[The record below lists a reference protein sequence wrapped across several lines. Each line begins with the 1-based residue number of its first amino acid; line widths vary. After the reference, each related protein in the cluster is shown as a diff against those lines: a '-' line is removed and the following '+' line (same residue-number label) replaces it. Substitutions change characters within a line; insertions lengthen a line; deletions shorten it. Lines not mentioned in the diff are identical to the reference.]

1 MSNAPTVEAFEPLPQ
16 GEAFEGLSPE
26 NRRFPPSRLR
36 RNGGPAQHGSMN
48 DEVHHVPADPRLHDD
63 AGSPGR
69 CLRKPVAGGP
79 QVRPVPR
86 VRRQRGGHRRGLRRG
101 RRRPARLLG
110 EAGPRA
116 ADLEQG
122 LHPGPGLV
130 HAALRQVVRRRR
142 DQRRLQRAGPPRRGR
157 PRGPGRHL
165 LRGRTRRYPH
175 LHVRPAHRGG
185 QEGRQRLR
193 VPRRRQGRPRGRVPA
208 DDSRGR
214 HHAAGLRPDRRH
226 PLGGLRRL
234 LRRGAAL
241 PDRRRRSQARRHR
254 RRHLPARQAQRAQ
267 ARRRR
272 GAVPRGRRQRPH
284 RAERRRR
291 QAQRPGRRLAR
302 GPRPLVGGHG
312 RDRLRRAHRR
322 RA

>member
-1 MSNAPTVEAFEPLPQ
+1 MSQQTPGSTTTQAPQGDAFENLSQENRKFAP
-16 GEAFEGLSPE
+16 SPE
-26 NRRFPPSRLR
+26 FAAN
-36 RNGGPAQHGSMN
+36 A
-48 DEVHHVPADPRLHDD
+48 VVTAADYAEAD
-63 AGSPGR
+63 AD
-69 CLRKPVAGGP
+69 
-79 QVRPVPR
+79 
-86 VRRQRGGHRRGLRRG
+86 
-101 RRRPARLLG
+101 RPAFWAKQARELLTWSKDFT
-110 EAGPRA
+110 P
-116 ADLEQG
+116 D
-122 LHPGPGLV
+122 PGLV
-130 HAALRQVVRRRR
+130 HAALRQVVRRGR

-157 PRGPGRHL
+157 PRGPRRHL
-165 LRGRTRRYPH
+165 LRGRTGRYPH

-193 VPRRRQGRPRGRVPA
+193 VPRRRQGRPGGRVPA

-226 PLGGLRRL
+226 PLGGLRRF

-241 PDRRRRSQARRHR
+241 PDRRRRSQARGHR
-254 RRHLPARQAQRAQ
+254 RRHLPARQAQCAQ

-272 GAVPRGRRQRPH
+272 GVVPRGGRQRPH

-291 QAQRPGRRLAR
+291 QAQRPERRLAR
-302 GPRPLVGGHG
+302 GPRPLVGRHG